1 MVTCFK
7 KHSTAILMSL
17 LLILLILAWIFP
29 ASGLKLGIVFL
40 LLICLFTS
48 LVVLE
53 QHQKAY
59 RKGEITRAVFIRN
72 STIEISGTGL
82 VMVLAGLLGRA
93 AAEFATQPIQHELF
107 RVIAGIVVGLLVGLG
122 VGLLAKKT
130 LRRLVE
136 LSPKAQG

>member
-1 MVTCFK
+1 
-7 KHSTAILMSL
+7 MSL

-29 ASGLKLGIVFL
+29 SSGLKLGIVFL
-40 LLICLFTS
+40 LLSFLFTS

-53 QHQKAY
+53 KHQKAY
-59 RKGEITRAVFIRN
+59 RKDEITRGIFIRN

-82 VMVLAGLLGRA
+82 IMVLAGLLGRA
-93 AAEFATQPIQHELF
+93 AAELATQPIQHELV

-122 VGLLAKKT
+122 LGLLAKKT

-136 LSPKAQG
+136 LAPKGQG